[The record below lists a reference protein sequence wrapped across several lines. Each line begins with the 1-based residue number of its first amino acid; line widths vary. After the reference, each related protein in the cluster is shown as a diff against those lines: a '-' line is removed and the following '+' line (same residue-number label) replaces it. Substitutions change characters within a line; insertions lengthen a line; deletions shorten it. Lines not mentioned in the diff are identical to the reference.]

1 MFNWLKNLI
10 AIRKDI
16 PAAEPAVMAPPS
28 KPDPAPVALEP
39 KKKPARKPAAK
50 KAAAPKK
57 PRKPKQ

>member
-1 MFNWLKNLI
+1 
-10 AIRKDI
+10 
-16 PAAEPAVMAPPS
+16 
-28 KPDPAPVALEP
+28 LEP